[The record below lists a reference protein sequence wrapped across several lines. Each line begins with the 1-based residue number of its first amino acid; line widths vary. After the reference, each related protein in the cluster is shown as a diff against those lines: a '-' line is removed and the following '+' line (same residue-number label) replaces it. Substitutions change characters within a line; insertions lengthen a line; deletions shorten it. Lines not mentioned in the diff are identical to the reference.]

1 MLKMLSRTR
10 SDVGRVSRPFG
21 AWIVWP
27 LRVPAMIRTRAS
39 VGRDGVSP
47 PRPSQ
52 CLRAERL
59 ARLEQRLHA
68 AEDVHPATS
77 DVLGRLRCPL
87 ELVMHDR
94 QLRDPA
100 LLRLDLPAHAARL
113 LSCSLLVVEGPP
125 RVAEPSWRIRVQNLA
140 VDPELLP
147 VRRPTSVRRTC
158 LEGRVDEAAVEVA
171 ARELR
176 LCDRLPDLLRACLDE
191 YGIDLNVRLNHRA
204 HAVSSSSCLRSASAE
219 TRRSVYLSIQRS
231 WIRRIG
237 TGFR

>member
-1 MLKMLSRTR
+1 MLKMFSRTR
-10 SDVGRVSRPFG
+10 SEVGRVSSPFG

-47 PRPSQ
+47 PRPSH

-59 ARLEQRLHA
+59 ARLEQGLQA

-77 DVLGRLRCPL
+77 DVLGRLRCAL
-87 ELVMHDR
+87 ELVVHDR
-94 QLRDPA
+94 QLRDA
-100 LLRLDLPAHAARL
+100 AFLRLDLPAHAARL
-113 LSCSLLVVEGPP
+113 LSCSLLVVERPP

-147 VRRPTSVRRTC
+147 VLRPTAVWRTG
-158 LEGRVDEAAVEVA
+158 LEPRVNEAAVEVA

-176 LCDRLPDLLRACLDE
+176 LRDRLPDLLRACLDE
-191 YGIDLNVRLNHRA
+191 HRVDLDVRLDHRA
-204 HAVSSSSCLRSASAE
+204 HAVSSSSCLRSASAD
-219 TRRSVYLSIQRS
+219 TRRSVYLSIHRS